1 MKKNFEILRTYRRSL
16 VKEIDDLD
24 MDQIQKIPEGFK
36 NNIFWNV
43 AHILVSQQILH
54 YTMSGLTPLIS
65 NDWIENYQ
73 KGTYPRF
80 INTEDEIQY
89 LKDKLITS
97 IDQLESD
104 YNENKFISYTKYES
118 QMGFEISSIEDAI
131 TLNNT
136 HEAMHY
142 GIVITM
148 KKLV

>member
-24 MDQIQKIPEGFK
+24 MDQIQKIPKGFK

-54 YTMSGLTPLIS
+54 YTMSGLTPLIT

-104 YNENKFISYTKYES
+104 YNENKFILAT
-118 QMGFEISSIEDAI
+118 
-131 TLNNT
+131 
-136 HEAMHY
+136 
-142 GIVITM
+142 
-148 KKLV
+148 